1 MNVLFHV
8 TSFLALILGLAI
20 ANVLT
25 NLAGLFK
32 QRDQVRWYWIHS
44 LWVFALIVAIAL
56 EWWVVLNWAK
66 VERISFPLFL
76 FLLIKPTILFFG
88 SDLLFPEKESP
99 YATDLK
105 AHFYSVRRLMAVT
118 SFYLPVDVIDS
129 LLKGVDHFQSL
140 GGAPYAQLVL
150 WLIITAASRST
161 NERVH
166 AFAAISFAIA
176 LVWAG
181 FFVVPYLSAVNSLR

>member
-1 MNVLFHV
+1 MSVLFHV
-8 TSFLALILGLAI
+8 TSFIALILGLAL

-32 QRDQVRWYWIHS
+32 ARGDIRWYWIHS
-44 LWVFALIVAIAL
+44 VWVFGLIVAMAF

-66 VERISFPLFL
+66 VDRISFPLFL

-99 YATDLK
+99 HAADMK
-105 AHFYSVRRLMAVT
+105 AHFYSVRQLLAIT
-118 SFYLPVDVIDS
+118 ALYLPFDVIDS
-129 LLKGVDHFQSL
+129 LLKGMAHFQGL
-140 GGAPYAQLVL
+140 GAGPFVQVAL

-166 AFAAISFAIA
+166 AFAAISFAIT
-176 LVWAG
+176 LI
-181 FFVVPYLSAVNSLR
+181 Y